1 MEDKREF
8 IYRVD
13 AHDRI
18 VFANA
23 EWYNFAGEN
32 AALAIKPAAVIGF
45 LLWDFISHPETK
57 QLFHDLLKKVR
68 ETGRPVTFP
77 YRCDSPDCRRF
88 MELEIV
94 RLPNQEVEFRSR
106 ILRQE
111 LRTPVRLLEDKV
123 ERTEELLI
131 VCGWCKKVAMPAPR
145 WVEIETAVNELHLF
159 DAARQPRISHG
170 LCEACASLIRS
181 KSKIS

>member
-1 MEDKREF
+1 VEDKREF

-23 EWYNFAGEN
+23 EWYDFAGEN
-32 AALAIKPAAVIGF
+32 AAMPLKAPAVIGF

-57 QLFHDLLKKVR
+57 ELFHDLLKKVR

-77 YRCDSPDCRRF
+77 YRCDSADCRRF
-88 MELEIV
+88 MELQIL
-94 RLPNQEVEFRSR
+94 RLPNQEIEFRSR
-106 ILRQE
+106 ILRE
-111 LRTPVRLLEDKV
+111 ERRAPVRLMEDKV

-131 VCGWCKKVAMPAPR
+131 MCSWCKKVAMPAQR
-145 WVEIETAVNELHLF
+145 WVEVETAVNELHLF
-159 DAARQPRISHG
+159 DAARLPRISHG
-170 LCEACASLIRS
+170 ICQACASHLLS
-181 KSKIS
+181 T